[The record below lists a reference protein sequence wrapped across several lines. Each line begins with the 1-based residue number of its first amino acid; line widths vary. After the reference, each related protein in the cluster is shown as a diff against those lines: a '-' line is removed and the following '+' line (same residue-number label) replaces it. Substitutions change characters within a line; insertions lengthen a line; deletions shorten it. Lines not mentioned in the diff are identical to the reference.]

1 MNHISLILV
10 LGLVVL
16 AMPSWAD
23 MSKLPVKSNCAPVTA
38 APSSWEIALCELPEK
53 NYHYPTEFRFS
64 RKGHRQF
71 TYRYLTGPTDGYA
84 DAKILA
90 ATERF
95 LLLEIPGDEA
105 NQVIGFDLK
114 KKTVVL
120 NTGKV
125 IGMGECRFRALNE
138 NSFCE
143 VSLTCPVGSNDDTS
157 KNYAT
162 YISEF
167 LCPK

>member
-1 MNHISLILV
+1 MNHLSRILV

-16 AMPSWAD
+16 ATPSWAD
-23 MSKLPVKSNCAPVTA
+23 MSKLTVKSNCVPVRA
-38 APSSWEIALCELPEK
+38 ATSSWEIALCQLPEK
-53 NYHYPTEFRFS
+53 NGHYPTEFRFS

-84 DAKILA
+84 EANILA

-105 NQVIGFDLK
+105 NQVIGFNLT

-125 IGMGECRFRALNE
+125 VGMGECTFRALNE
-138 NSFCE
+138 KEFCI
-143 VSLTCPVGSNDDTS
+143 VSLKCPVGSDDDSS
-157 KNYAT
+157 KNYAAS
-162 YISEF
+162 ISEF